1 MRVGARL
8 HNSAIYVIAVNATR
22 QSVTSTITVPALR
35 GRALT
40 SLDGT
45 RTVTAANG
53 AFTDSFGPL
62 EVHIYISAPPTS

>member
-1 MRVGARL
+1 M
-8 HNSAIYVIAVNATR
+8 HNGAIYVIAVNATR

-35 GRALT
+35 GRTLT
-40 SLDGT
+40 SLDGS

-62 EVHIYISAPPTS
+62 EVHIYISAPTA